1 MEASRKDSG
10 EKLSSLVSKMYVNTQ
25 EIILLEY
32 GISLTRWLII
42 LILRNDSCRL
52 KSTKLWGRSHR
63 RRRRFRV

>member
-42 LILRNDSCRL
+42 LILRNDSC
-52 KSTKLWGRSHR
+52 
-63 RRRRFRV
+63 